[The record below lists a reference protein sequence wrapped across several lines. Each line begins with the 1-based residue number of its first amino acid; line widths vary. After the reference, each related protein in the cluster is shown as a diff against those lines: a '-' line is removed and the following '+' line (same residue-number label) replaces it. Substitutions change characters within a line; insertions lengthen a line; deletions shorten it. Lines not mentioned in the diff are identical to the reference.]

1 MHTPDGTVSH
11 WCNTQT
17 QHHTW
22 RAFCNHMPH
31 SSRLDT
37 ETHPRRE
44 GEFAVSKMK
53 HVSVAVLAACGALA
67 CTEVP
72 MTSEDISQHQEALC
86 ANGDGVNSAMAALA
100 VATARELRRWQ
111 PSTDFTVSN
120 GRLALSSTG
129 RSQCSDGRC
138 WNTQA
143 VLDLQ
148 GAPHNSVRFGNVVFN
163 ADNFRSRLVAELNEQ
178 KICES
183 RPGTQQANCPAE
195 AHKLTFRSQQAGACD
210 TIFTFDATSPTGAP
224 LKNPSLLRNKL
235 IYVGYPE
242 NPYLAFS
249 STGSTVS
256 LDPTLGLNEGG
267 TTTAGSCSSTCVKI
281 SSSDVGG
288 QCCMCGGT
296 PKKYQRSTF
305 SQFIYLCR

>member
-1 MHTPDGTVSH
+1 M
-11 WCNTQT
+11 
-17 QHHTW
+17 
-22 RAFCNHMPH
+22 
-31 SSRLDT
+31 L
-37 ETHPRRE
+37 
-44 GEFAVSKMK
+44 KMK
-53 HVSVAVLAACGALA
+53 HVSLTLLVASGALA

-100 VATARELRRWQ
+100 VATAKELRRWQ
-111 PSTDFTVSN
+111 PSVDFAVVS
-120 GRLALSSTG
+120 GRLALTSTG
-129 RSQCSDGRC
+129 KSQCSDRRC

-143 VLDLQ
+143 ILDLQ
-148 GAPHNSVRFGNVVFN
+148 GAPHSSVRFGNVVFN
-163 ADNFRSRLVAELNEQ
+163 ADNFRSRLVSELNEQ

-195 AHKLTFRSQQAGACD
+195 AHRLTFKSQQAGACD

-224 LKNPSLLRNKL
+224 LKNPGQLKNKL

-256 LDPTLGLNEGG
+256 LDPTLNLNEGG
-267 TTTAGSCSSTCVKI
+267 TTSAGACSSTCVKI
-281 SSSDVGG
+281 ASSDVSG
-288 QCCMCGGT
+288 QCCMCGGQA
-296 PKKYQRSTF
+296 KKYARSPF
-305 SQFIYLCR
+305 SSAVYLCK